1 MCLFHA
7 SRPQD
12 WQPLGRL
19 AGVHI
24 ALSVSELVSQPS
36 DSIRFILFNV
46 WFFLLL
52 EQVFGHEVKNSVD
65 TLLGIVLTIALK
77 GDIVLTQDSFEKIW
91 SLFSGRTTSPLLI
104 QSSKVHQ

>member
-1 MCLFHA
+1 MFIPCFKT
-7 SRPQD
+7 
-12 WQPLGRL
+12 
-19 AGVHI
+19 GVHI
-24 ALSVSELVSQPS
+24 ALSV
-36 DSIRFILFNV
+36 RFILFNI

-91 SLFSGRTTSPLLI
+91 SNYIAIADPEFTNELGPSLD
-104 QSSKVHQ
+104 